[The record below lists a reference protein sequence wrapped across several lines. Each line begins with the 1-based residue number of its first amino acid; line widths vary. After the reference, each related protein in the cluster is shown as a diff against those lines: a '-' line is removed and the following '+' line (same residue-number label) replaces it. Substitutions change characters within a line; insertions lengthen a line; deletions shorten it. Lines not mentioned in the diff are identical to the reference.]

1 MTRCGSTRSSA
12 RTAATPAGQTTTRE
26 APLACLFAS
35 RAAATEDP
43 TVEHDHRGSSAQQDS
58 LELLVGRGHPDDVE
72 SLAFEHEAEDPGS
85 LGFAEDDLHPSLA
98 INGHRWP
105 PGRWPRIVP
114 RADPDLCRRDGR
126 RACGL
131 QRLRSRGDGRIVVV
145 TSASRG
151 ACLPADPQ
159 VGALG
164 RRPATCEHPPVLQE
178 QTPLA
183 DVARGRHLLLARV
196 LAGVTVVSFAIG
208 LVFTFLAASVRPPG
222 AGDPLGDISFVLS
235 FAMFPVIGYVLAIRR
250 PENSIGWLMLGIGTF
265 FGLTAILT
273 SLGEYLLYSGDQDT
287 GLVLIAFD
295 SPSWVPIVV
304 LPVTF
309 LLLLFPDGHLPS
321 PRWRWFAWS
330 LGIALVVI
338 YFSILLDPAPMS
350 ESIAPT
356 EPNPL
361 GIEALGPFLN
371 AAQALILVIPIGVI
385 GSLTALI
392 LRFRRSSGVER
403 LQLRWLLTAAA
414 FVALLYAGAM
424 IASIPYSWGAEG
436 QPGWV
441 TLLQNIVIPSFAL
454 IPLAIGVSI
463 LRYRLFDIDVVINRA
478 LLFGAL
484 AVFITVVYVAIV
496 VGVGALVGSQA
507 SPVLSAAAAATVA
520 LAFQPLRRRAQRLA
534 DRLVYGKRATPY
546 EVLSEFSERVG
557 QTYANE
563 ELLPRMA
570 RALGEGT
577 GAARADVWVR
587 LGEELRPEA
596 TWPEEAG
603 APPPRATSSSEER
616 VASASTFFE
625 PVRHRDELLGALSIE
640 KRAGESLTATEEK
653 LIQDLAAQAGLVMR
667 NAALTE
673 DLLDTIE
680 QLRTSRQ
687 RLVTAQD
694 EERRKLERNLHDGAQ
709 QQLVA
714 LTVKLGLLE
723 RLVERDPG
731 QAKTIAG
738 QLQEDATGA
747 LEELRDLARGSTH
760 RSWPTRG
767 WPRRSD
773 RRPGSRRC
781 RSRSRPKVWGGT
793 RARPRRPCTSRAWKR
808 CRTSRSTPRPRARPC
823 V

>member
-1 MTRCGSTRSSA
+1 MAS
-12 RTAATPAGQTTTRE
+12 E
-26 APLACLFAS
+26 A
-35 RAAATEDP
+35 
-43 TVEHDHRGSSAQQDS
+43 SAQT
-58 LELLVGRGHPDDVE
+58 VGH
-72 SLAFEHEAEDPGS
+72 S
-85 LGFAEDDLHPSLA
+85 
-98 INGHRWP
+98 HR
-105 PGRWPRIVP
+105 RV
-114 RADPDLCRRDGR
+114 
-126 RACGL
+126 
-131 QRLRSRGDGRIVVV
+131 
-145 TSASRG
+145 
-151 ACLPADPQ
+151 
-159 VGALG
+159 
-164 RRPATCEHPPVLQE
+164 
-178 QTPLA
+178 
-183 DVARGRHLLLARV
+183 LLARV
-196 LAGVTVVSFAIG
+196 LAGLTLVGFAIG
-208 LVFTFLAASVRPPG
+208 VLFAFLASPIRPPG
-222 AGDPLGDISFVLS
+222 AGDPLEDIGFVLS

-273 SLGEYLLYSGDQDT
+273 SPGEYLLYSGDRDT
-287 GLVLIAFD
+287 ALVLIAFD

-330 LGIALVVI
+330 LGVGLTVV
-338 YFSILLDPAPMS
+338 YLAILLAPGPME
-350 ESIAPT
+350 ESAVPT
-356 EPNPL
+356 APNPL
-361 GIEALGPFLN
+361 GIEALGPFLDV
-371 AAQALILVIPIGVI
+371 AQATILVIPIGVI
-385 GSLTALI
+385 ASLTALVI
-392 LRFRRSSGVER
+392 RFRRSSGVER
-403 LQLRWLLTAAA
+403 LQLRWLLTAAV

-424 IASIPYSWGAEG
+424 LASMPHSWGGED
-436 QPGWV
+436 QPGWLTV
-441 TLLQNIVIPSFAL
+441 LQNIVIPSFTL
-454 IPLAIGVSI
+454 IPIAIGVSI

-478 LLFGAL
+478 VLFGAL
-484 AVFITVVYVAIV
+484 AVFITIVYVAIV

-587 LGEELRPEA
+587 VGDELRPEA
-596 TWPEEAG
+596 TWPEDAD
-603 APPPRATSSSEER
+603 APPPRAMSSSEER
-616 VASASTFFE
+616 IATASSFFE

-640 KRAGESLTATEEK
+640 KRPGESLSATEEK

-714 LTVKLGLLE
+714 LAVKL
-723 RLVERDPG
+723 RLAEQLAGRDP
-731 QAKTIAG
+731 AKVKELFAG
-738 QLQEDATGA
+738 LQSDAGDA
-747 LEELRDLARGSTH
+747 LENLRDLARGIYPPLLADKGLVAALESQSRKSAVPVTIEADAVG
-760 RSWPTRG
+760 RYPQEAEAAVYFSCLEALQNVAKYASASRATISL
-767 WPRRSD
+767 SD
-773 RRPGSRRC
+773 GDGRLRFTVSDDGVGFDQGVTSHGTGLQGIADRLAALDGAVEITSVPG
-781 RSRSRPKVWGGT
+781 GGT
-793 RARPRRPCTSRAWKR
+793 TVSGSLPVSRVP
-808 CRTSRSTPRPRARPC
+808 S
-823 V
+823 